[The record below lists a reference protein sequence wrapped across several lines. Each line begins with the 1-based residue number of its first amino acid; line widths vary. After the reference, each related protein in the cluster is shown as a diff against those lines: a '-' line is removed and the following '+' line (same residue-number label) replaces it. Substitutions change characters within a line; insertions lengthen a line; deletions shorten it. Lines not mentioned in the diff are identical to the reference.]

1 MKTGFVLR
9 FDDLCPTAN
18 WSIWNRVEEV
28 LDEFG
33 VRPIVSVIPDN
44 RDKALVVSQP
54 GENFWGRVRS
64 WQARKWTLG
73 LHGYQ
78 HCYLTKKPGL
88 YGRSAISEF
97 AGLPYE
103 VQEIKLRNAVR
114 IFHEHQVRPEVWV
127 APAHSFDSNTIDILL
142 RLGVRVINDGYALY
156 PYQDERG
163 MVWIPQQVGRFRNLP
178 IGIWTICFHFNLWS
192 EEQLKTF
199 RADLQRFRPQI
210 LSVEDV
216 LQICKRQSW
225 VHAGASRLL
234 DAGLRIGR
242 PIREGLKQANWQ
254 SWPKSLRRSTQ
265 D

>member
-18 WSIWNRVEEV
+18 WPIWNRVEEV

-44 RDKALVVSQP
+44 RDKALLVSQP

-78 HCYLTKKPGL
+78 HCYLTKKAGL

-97 AGLPYE
+97 AGLPSE
-103 VQEIKLRNAVR
+103 VQEIKLQNAAR

-127 APAHSFDSNTIDILL
+127 APAHSFDDNTVEILL
-142 RLGVRVINDGYALY
+142 RLGVQVINDGYALY

-178 IGIWTICFHFNLWS
+178 IGIWTICFHFNLWN

-210 LSVEDV
+210 LTVEDV
-216 LQICKRQSW
+216 LQICKRQTW
-225 VHAGASRLL
+225 VHAGAARLL

-242 PIREGLKQANWQ
+242 PIRKGLKQASWQ
-254 SWPKSLRRSTQ
+254 SWPKSLRRSTPH
-265 D
+265 